1 MIRSLI
7 FLTYPNIDEIV
18 KQTPLNSF
26 WKYCKVPMHSQ
37 IIAFLLS
44 KIDGGGLIFES
55 TKSSGISNIVILAKD
70 DTTSTAFLNEIDV
83 I

>member
-1 MIRSLI
+1 
-7 FLTYPNIDEIV
+7 
-18 KQTPLNSF
+18 
-26 WKYCKVPMHSQ
+26 MHSQ

-83 I
+83 IWFYLRVLDYGGSLVILIENWHIVT

>member
-1 MIRSLI
+1 
-7 FLTYPNIDEIV
+7 
-18 KQTPLNSF
+18 
-26 WKYCKVPMHSQ
+26 MHSQ